1 MSGAINPE
9 LAEPS
14 STQAF
19 EQSDRNP
26 FVTELGGADADRGQV
41 ALPSPSESCVTEPGT
56 APSPDEA
63 AREG

>member
-9 LAEPS
+9 SAEPS

-26 FVTELGGADADRGQV
+26 FVTELGGRRPTGV
-41 ALPSPSESCVTEPGT
+41 
-56 APSPDEA
+56 
-63 AREG
+63 R

>member
-14 STQAF
+14 SRQAF

-26 FVTELGGADADRGQV
+26 AITELGGADADHGQV
-41 ALPSPSESCVTEPGT
+41 PSPSPSESRVTEPGPV
-56 APSPDEA
+56 ASADQA
-63 AREG
+63 G

>member
-41 ALPSPSESCVTEPGT
+41 PSPSPSESRVTEPGPWSS
-56 APSPDEA
+56 ADEA
-63 AREG
+63 EREG